1 MFRFAAIATGMWTL
15 SLGLTYAHYRFCFP
29 YFTLVEPCV
38 SMQNGSVFLNKTLQ
52 SYGMMMIGMAVDTGL
67 KYIPSF
73 LKEKTS
79 IEKKEE

>member
-1 MFRFAAIATGMWTL
+1 M
-15 SLGLTYAHYRFCFP
+15 
-29 YFTLVEPCV
+29 
-38 SMQNGSVFLNKTLQ
+38 SMQNGSLFLNKTLQ

-79 IEKKEE
+79 NEKKEE

>member
-1 MFRFAAIATGMWTL
+1 MLRFVAIATGMWTL
-15 SLGLTYAHYRFCFP
+15 SLALTYTHYRFCFP

-38 SMQNGSVFLNKTLQ
+38 SMQNGSLFLNKTLQ
-52 SYGMMMIGMAVDTGL
+52 SYGMMMAGFAVDTGL

-79 IEKKEE
+79 NEKKEE